1 MCGGILPTAGAWLL
15 IGDDAA
21 LPFIRQLI
29 GRLTQGAEANRIIVL
44 AEAATGE
51 RPAFGSEVTVHWVNR
66 DADSGPRTLNDA
78 LKALFLPQNALRAW
92 VSCEAHQATLIREQL
107 IDDHGVHPTRIE
119 AFAW

>member
-1 MCGGILPTAGAWLL
+1 MCGGILQTAGAWLL

-29 GRLTQGAEANRIIVL
+29 GRLTNVRVIVL
-44 AEAATGE
+44 AEAGADE
-51 RPAFGSEVTVHWVNR
+51 RPVFGPEVTVHWVNR
-66 DADSGPRTLNDA
+66 EAESGPRTLNDA

-92 VSCEAHQATLIREQL
+92 VSCEARQAALIREQL
-107 IDDHGVHPTRIE
+107 IDDHGVHPSRIE

>member
-1 MCGGILPTAGAWLL
+1 MCGGILQTAGAWLL

-21 LPFIRQLI
+21 LPFIQQLI
-29 GRLTQGAEANRIIVL
+29 NRLTGSRVIVL
-44 AEAATGE
+44 AEATPGE
-51 RPAFGSEVTVHWVNR
+51 RPAFGPDVTVHWVNR
-66 DADSGPRTLNDA
+66 EADAGPRTLNDA

-92 VSCEAHQATLIREQL
+92 VSCEARQAALIREQL